1 MEEIYIGSITLTKD
15 ILKVMMNKEK
25 VAFMELGFST
35 YAIMFSGGILHFVY
49 LQDDHPKDNK
59 PYFLSFYTKELKEVK
74 EREVKL
80 YNDEYEF
87 YA

>member
-1 MEEIYIGSITLTKD
+1 MDELYIGSITLTKD
-15 ILKVMMNKEK
+15 FLKVMMNKEK

-35 YAIMFSGGILHFVY
+35 YAIMFSGGILQFVY
-49 LQDDHPKDNK
+49 LHDNLPKDNK
-59 PYFLSFYTKELKEVK
+59 LYFLSFYTKELKEVK
-74 EREVKL
+74 EQEVKL

>member
-1 MEEIYIGSITLTKD
+1 MEELYIGSITLTKD
-15 ILKVMMNKEK
+15 ILKVMMKEK

-35 YAIMFSGGILHFVY
+35 FAIMFSGGILHFIY
-49 LQDDHPKDNK
+49 LQGNNPKYNK

-74 EREVKL
+74 SQEVKL

>member
-1 MEEIYIGSITLTKD
+1 MEEIYIGSIILTKD

-49 LQDDHPKDNK
+49 LHKSPK
-59 PYFLSFYTKELKEVK
+59 VK
-74 EREVKL
+74 
-80 YNDEYEF
+80 NF
-87 YA
+87 F

>member
-1 MEEIYIGSITLTKD
+1 MEELYIGSITLTKD

-49 LQDDHPKDNK
+49 LQSDHFKYGK

-74 EREVKL
+74 PQEVKL
-80 YNDEYEF
+80 YNNELEF
-87 YA
+87 YV